1 MPNCD
6 DRPSQ
11 DLGNHLSS
19 CPETRFTAVHLF
31 SRYLHRIGMFEPR
44 PTRTQTESAKKSQQI
59 QEEVIWETAVACLA
73 LSVKVYTLLTVD
85 YRGH

>member
-1 MPNCD
+1 MPKCHD
-6 DRPSQ
+6 GPSQ
-11 DLGNHLSS
+11 DLDDHLSS

-44 PTRTQTESAKKSQQI
+44 PTRRRTESAMESQRI

-73 LSVKVYTLLTVD
+73 LSVKVYTVLT
-85 YRGH
+85 